1 MYQQGSLCVILRLQ
15 CVGIPSVFSQCKIQV
30 WCHLHNWIPYS
41 ITLFYIQRWKIFLN
55 VVLQYSIMI
64 WTILMGVFDI
74 KVKLPNF
81 CYLSFCSHFFFLLWK
96 AIGLSVERVFI
107 LTLYASINTIKIIKH
122 CINLNIR
129 YNFFLIHNYN
139 FTQNEMFFTGIFLKT
154 DC

>member
-1 MYQQGSLCVILRLQ
+1 
-15 CVGIPSVFSQCKIQV
+15 
-30 WCHLHNWIPYS
+30 
-41 ITLFYIQRWKIFLN
+41 
-55 VVLQYSIMI
+55 
-64 WTILMGVFDI
+64 
-74 KVKLPNF
+74 
-81 CYLSFCSHFFFLLWK
+81 
-96 AIGLSVERVFI
+96 LSVERVFI